1 MLSIRGFDSQRSEK
15 TMHLLYRAV
24 SELSRVEIVR
34 SSVPSWHIL
43 SSLAQANALRRLS
56 VNFPYHL
63 GPATGHLSGDVFP
76 RLRALEIWASSIAQC
91 TDLFRWIPLNQVAEM
106 FICLASHKYRD
117 PLQALVEV
125 SSLVS
130 SQCQSLDFLWI
141 SIPLN
146 ASTRHVTSTWW
157 RCMLEPY
164 QTCHHLKVIALQVSS
179 SLTLADNDL
188 EDMVK
193 AWPHL
198 EVFHLFP
205 DNSEDPPVQLT
216 FRGVIALLHR
226 CLKLKDFTL
235 MFRATPFQRVAR
247 LSNGK
252 LVRNTSVKRM
262 GVHTSCVSENSD
274 VAEYLSIIMP
284 SLKIIRLTE
293 RAHEASW
300 S

>member
-1 MLSIRGFDSQRSEK
+1 M
-15 TMHLLYRAV
+15 
-24 SELSRVEIVR
+24 
-34 SSVPSWHIL
+34 
-43 SSLAQANALRRLS
+43 
-56 VNFPYHL
+56 NFPYHL

-188 EDMVK
+188 E
-193 AWPHL
+193 
-198 EVFHLFP
+198 VFHLFP

-216 FRGVIALLHR
+216 FRGVTALLHR
-226 CLKLKDFTL
+226 CPKLKDFTL

-300 S
+300 SWICAQLLQKPTIHVNLPPMTLYSTNWGYRICER